1 MNKTVTLS
9 EEEIAVLNKIRE
21 YLTDEEIDRF
31 FPKFRDV
38 VAKANGGQTENIKP
52 PRPNPRTVQEPDKTE
67 PVKTPKHTEKNFGH

>member
-38 VAKANGGQTENIKP
+38 VAKANGGKH
-52 PRPNPRTVQEPDKTE
+52 KTAPSE
-67 PVKTPKHTEKNFGH
+67 PVKTPKHIEKNFWH

>member
-1 MNKTVTLS
+1 MNKIVTLS

-38 VAKANGGQTENIKP
+38 VAKANG
-52 PRPNPRTVQEPDKTE
+52 
-67 PVKTPKHTEKNFGH
+67 